1 MGSICEKCDSPID
14 GTYASGRFCSLSCAN
29 SRKYSE
35 HKRHEINE
43 KIRKKLLGAPSKR
56 KGVRRVPYAD
66 IVCPCGKVF
75 SVPRCLS
82 TRKYCSR
89 LCKARFVDW
98 SRASKNAFKRGTRTI
113 TGGHTKWFKYKDIS
127 VQGSYELRT
136 CAILDHWLTM
146 SRVLHWEYSNE
157 RITYTWEDGSEHT
170 YLLDFKVVDSDHN
183 VFFIETKG
191 FIREND
197 ERKWKATRDLG
208 IDLRIWFYEDIVRY
222 ENEIKQASI
231 ADVVL
236 AHV

>member
-1 MGSICEKCDSPID
+1 
-14 GTYASGRFCSLSCAN
+14 
-29 SRKYSE
+29 
-35 HKRHEINE
+35 
-43 KIRKKLLGAPSKR
+43 
-56 KGVRRVPYAD
+56 
-66 IVCPCGKVF
+66 
-75 SVPRCLS
+75 
-82 TRKYCSR
+82 
-89 LCKARFVDW
+89 
-98 SRASKNAFKRGTRTI
+98 
-113 TGGHTKWFKYKDIS
+113 
-127 VQGSYELRT
+127 
-136 CAILDHWLTM
+136 M